1 MGVGYFSIAMA
12 QYLHQ
17 GFQSCAYESTMDVL
31 QETLDR
37 FQLSLDP
44 LTFNCCTVVR
54 FALSTHYVL
63 QNLT

>member
-37 FQLSLDP
+37 FQLNLDP
-44 LTFNCCTVVR
+44 LTFNCCTIV
-54 FALSTHYVL
+54 
-63 QNLT
+63 